1 MSELLAAAAAAL
13 GAPEDLIERSAQ
25 ARAEADGTTYEA
37 VLSAWGGGAPL
48 PAPSADPEPQAPPA
62 TTAAPAAPPAAVAP
76 DPVPAAVAV
85 APAPVSPSPAP
96 RPAAPALSKATP
108 RLTGVRLHPLRTW
121 AMMAGLFAIGLVIT
135 LIGPY
140 NTGGDFRHVVPDA
153 PLSALGH
160 QGRAVY
166 SNQGCGYCHTQLVRP
181 VLADVGLGPATESW
195 ADSLDTATFGVQRIG
210 PDLAHVGSR
219 TAYGGDAGTVTA
231 DEFMILLTTPESVFA
246 SGNHPSYA
254 HLSEQDLT
262 ALATYLSELK

>member
-1 MSELLAAAAAAL
+1 MSDLLAAAVTAL
-13 GAPEDLIERSAQ
+13 GAPEHLVERSAQ
-25 ARAEADGTTYEA
+25 ARAEADGTSYEA
-37 VLSAWGGGAPL
+37 VLAAWGGGAPL
-48 PAPSADPEPQAPPA
+48 PAQSATPEPQAPPA
-62 TTAAPAAPPAAVAP
+62 ASAPPATP
-76 DPVPAAVAV
+76 PVPAAEPAAAAVAV

-108 RLTGVRLHPLRTW
+108 RLAGVGLHPLLTW
-121 AMMAGLFAIGLVIT
+121 ILMAGLFVIGLVIT

-153 PLSALGH
+153 PLSALGE

-166 SNQGCGYCHTQLVRP
+166 SNQGCGYCHTQMVRP
-181 VLADVGLGPATESW
+181 VLADVGLGPVTESW

-219 TAYGGDAGTVTA
+219 TPRGGDEGTVTA
-231 DEFMILLTTPESVFA
+231 DDLMLLLSTPGNVLT

-254 HLSEQDLT
+254 HLSEHDLT
-262 ALATYLSELK
+262 ALATYLSELR